1 MRRLV
6 PLLLVPILA
15 ACPSYDAEPY
25 LSTEKGLMDADE
37 WAKYG
42 PEQAAAVAIG
52 REFGKD
58 GATKA
63 AEHARALASVDS
75 VTVDSLGHRLVV
87 HFKSGW
93 DAQVTPIRDGGP
105 RRTAAA
111 PTQH

>member
-6 PLLLVPILA
+6 PLSLVAALA
-15 ACPSYDAEPY
+15 ACPTYDAEPY
-25 LSTEKGLMDADE
+25 LATDKGLMDADE

-52 REFGKD
+52 REFGEH
-58 GATKA
+58 GPTPA
-63 AEHARALASVDS
+63 AEHARGLASVDS

-105 RRTAAA
+105 SGGGAAG
-111 PTQH
+111 H